1 MTRPATRTPVALA
14 PPLCQAKEVRAQIG
28 LRLRLTG
35 GDRMDEVAPRGAAL
49 QPAVEL
55 LSGKAVDRT
64 ADARRQQPLD
74 HLLCSL
80 DGESPVVGD
89 DEVE

>member
-49 QPAVEL
+49 QPAVEF